1 MGFNDLFNKSKKLF
15 EDGKE
20 KVTDFVE
27 SEKGEE
33 LIEGS
38 KKVFE
43 DSKEKVTDYF
53 DSDKGEQGTPQG
65 VDTASDSANK
75 TTLDAQGASIDDPRA
90 QADRTVGTE

>member
-1 MGFNDLFNKSKKLF
+1 MGFDDLFNKSKKLF

-38 KKVFE
+38 KKLFE

-53 DSDKGEQGTPQG
+53 DSDKGEQGT
-65 VDTASDSANK
+65 
-75 TTLDAQGASIDDPRA
+75 DPVP
-90 QADRTVGTE
+90 DRPVGTE